1 MSYKILA
8 INPGSTS
15 TKIAYYEDDIKIF
28 SESIDH
34 DHKELEKF
42 AKITDQFELRKK
54 LVLQVVN
61 HHNIEINDL
70 SAVVARGGLIVP
82 LKAGGYLVTEEMKN
96 RIING
101 KVIPHASN
109 LGALIADAISK
120 PLGIP
125 AYIYDAVSSDEMDDF
140 AKITGLPEIKKES
153 LCHVLNSKAMA
164 RKVAEDLG
172 KSYKSCNFIV
182 AHLGGGISISAH
194 KQGRICD
201 LIADDCGTF
210 SPERAGSIP
219 LVQMVDLCYSG
230 KYTNKEMQ
238 KKIRGNGGLKALLDT
253 SDAREVEQMIKDGD
267 KNAEMIY
274 YAMAYQIAKGIGN
287 LSVVF
292 KGNLDGIILT
302 GGVAYSKMLTDW
314 IKEYI
319 SFLAPVHILSG
330 ENELES
336 LAFGAL
342 RILNG
347 EEVAISYG
355 EEEVISDK
363 DER

>member
-15 TKIAYYEDDIKIF
+15 TKIAYYENENKVF
-28 SESIDH
+28 SQSIDH

-42 AKITDQFELRKK
+42 EKITDQFELRKN
-54 LVLQVVN
+54 LVLDVVEEN
-61 HHNIEINDL
+61 NVNIGEL

-82 LKAGGYLVTEEMKN
+82 LKAGGYVVTEDMKD

-101 KVIPHASN
+101 PVIPHASN
-109 LGALIADAISK
+109 LGALIADAIAK
-120 PLGIP
+120 PLEIP
-125 AYIYDAVSSDEMDDF
+125 AYIYDAVSSDEMDDY

-164 RKVAEDLG
+164 RKAAKELG
-172 KSYKSCNFIV
+172 KKYNECNFIV

-194 KQGRICD
+194 KKGRICD

-230 KYTNKEMQ
+230 QYTNKEMQ
-238 KKIRGNGGLKALLDT
+238 KKIRGNGGLKALLNT
-253 SDAREVEQMIKDGD
+253 SDAREVEKMIDNGD
-267 KNAEMIY
+267 KNAEQVY
-274 YAMAYQIAKGIGN
+274 YAMAYQIAKGIGQ
-287 LSVVF
+287 LSIVF
-292 KGNLDGIILT
+292 KEKIDGIVLT
-302 GGVAYSKMLTDW
+302 GGVAHSQMLTSW
-314 IKEYI
+314 IKGHVD
-319 SFLAPVHILSG
+319 FLAPVYIFKG

-342 RILNG
+342 RILKK
-347 EEVAISYG
+347 EEDAILY
-355 EEEVISDK
+355 K
-363 DER
+363 NER

>member
-15 TKIAYYEDDIKIF
+15 TKIAYYEDKEKIF

-34 DHKELEKF
+34 DHKELDRFE
-42 AKITDQFELRKK
+42 KITDQFELRKNLIIDVMK
-54 LVLQVVN
+54 N
-61 HHNIEINDL
+61 HGVKKEEL

-82 LKAGGYLVTEEMKN
+82 LKAGGYIVTEDMKK

-101 KVIPHASN
+101 PIIPHASN
-109 LGALIADAISK
+109 LGALIADAIAK

-140 AKITGLPEIKKES
+140 AKITGIPEIKRES

-164 RKVAEDLG
+164 RKIAESIG
-172 KSYKSCNFIV
+172 RSYSECNFIV

-194 KQGRICD
+194 RKGKICD

-210 SPERAGSIP
+210 SPERAGTAP

-230 KYTNKEMQ
+230 KYSHKEMQ
-238 KKIRGNGGLKALLDT
+238 KKVRGNGGLKALLDT
-253 SDAREVEQMIKDGD
+253 SDAREVQRRINNGD
-267 KNAEMIY
+267 KYAEKVY
-274 YAMAYQIAKGIGN
+274 YAMAYQIAKGIAQ
-287 LSVVF
+287 LSVAF
-292 KGNLDGIILT
+292 KGKIDGIILT
-302 GGVAYSKMLTDW
+302 GGVAYSEILTNW
-314 IKEYI
+314 IKEYVR
-319 SFLAPVHILSG
+319 FLAPIYIQAG

-336 LAFGAL
+336 LAFGAF
-342 RILNG
+342 RILNKQ
-347 EEVAISYG
+347 EEAISYKY
-355 EEEVISDK
+355 EV
-363 DER
+363 

>member
-15 TKIAYYEDDIKIF
+15 TKIAYYEDKEKIF

-34 DHKELEKF
+34 DHKELDRFE
-42 AKITDQFELRKK
+42 KITDQFELRKNLIIDVMK
-54 LVLQVVN
+54 N
-61 HHNIEINDL
+61 HGVKKEEL

-82 LKAGGYLVTEEMKN
+82 LKAGGYIVTEDMKK

-101 KVIPHASN
+101 PIIPHASN
-109 LGALIADAISK
+109 LGALIADAIAK

-140 AKITGLPEIKKES
+140 AKITGIPEIKRES

-164 RKVAEDLG
+164 RKVAESVG
-172 KSYKSCNFIV
+172 KSYLECNFIV

-194 KQGRICD
+194 RKGKICD

-210 SPERAGSIP
+210 SPERAGTAP

-230 KYTNKEMQ
+230 KYSHKEMQ
-238 KKIRGNGGLKALLDT
+238 KKVRGNGGLKALLNT
-253 SDAREVEQMIKDGD
+253 SDAREVQDMIKNGD
-267 KNAEMIY
+267 KYAENVY
-274 YAMAYQIAKGIGN
+274 YAMAYQIAKGIAQ
-287 LSVVF
+287 LSVAF
-292 KGNLDGIILT
+292 KGKIDGIILT
-302 GGVAYSKMLTDW
+302 GGVAYSEILTNW
-314 IKEYI
+314 IKEYVR
-319 SFLAPVHILSG
+319 FLAPIYIQAG

-336 LAFGAL
+336 LAFGAF
-342 RILNG
+342 RILNKQ
-347 EEVAISYG
+347 EEAISYKY
-355 EEEVISDK
+355 EV
-363 DER
+363 

>member
-15 TKIAYYEDDIKIF
+15 TKIAYYEDSFQVF
-28 SESIDH
+28 SESLDH

-42 AKITDQFELRKK
+42 EKITDQFELRKE
-54 LVLQVVN
+54 LVL
-61 HHNIEINDL
+61 EIATKHGLDINEL

-82 LKAGGYLVTEEMKN
+82 LKAGGYLVTEDMKN

-101 KVIPHASN
+101 QVIPHASN
-109 LGALIADAISK
+109 LGALIAQAIAK

-164 RKVAEDLG
+164 RKVADDLG
-172 KSYKSCNFIV
+172 KDYNSSNFIV

-194 KQGRICD
+194 NQGRICD

-219 LVQMVDLCYSG
+219 LVQMVDFCYSG
-230 KYTNKEMQ
+230 EYTNKEMQ
-238 KKIRGNGGLKALLDT
+238 KKIRGNGGLKALLGT
-253 SDAREVEQMIKDGD
+253 SDAREVEQMIKNGD
-267 KNAEMIY
+267 KNAEKVY
-274 YAMAYQIAKGIGN
+274 YAMAYQIAKGIGH
-287 LSVVF
+287 LSVIF

-302 GGVAYSKMLTDW
+302 GGVAHSKMLTDW
-314 IKEYI
+314 IKEYV
-319 SFLAPVHILSG
+319 SYLAPVHILAG

-342 RILNG
+342 RILKG
-347 EEVAISYG
+347 EEKAIHFKN
-355 EEEVISDK
+355 EI
-363 DER
+363 

>member
-15 TKIAYYEDDIKIF
+15 TKIAYYENENKVF
-28 SESIDH
+28 SQSIDH

-42 AKITDQFELRKK
+42 EKITDQFELRKN
-54 LVLQVVN
+54 LVLDVVEEN
-61 HHNIEINDL
+61 NVNIGEL

-82 LKAGGYLVTEEMKN
+82 LKAGGYVVTEDMKD

-101 KVIPHASN
+101 LVIPHASN
-109 LGALIADAISK
+109 LGALIADAIAK
-120 PLGIP
+120 PLEIP
-125 AYIYDAVSSDEMDDF
+125 AYIYDAVSSDEMDDH

-164 RKVAEDLG
+164 RKAAKELG
-172 KSYKSCNFIV
+172 KKYNECNFIV

-194 KQGRICD
+194 KKGRICD

-230 KYTNKEMQ
+230 QYTNKEMQ
-238 KKIRGNGGLKALLDT
+238 KKIRGNGGLKALLNT
-253 SDAREVEQMIKDGD
+253 SDAREVEKMIDNGD
-267 KNAEMIY
+267 KNAEQVY
-274 YAMAYQIAKGIGN
+274 YAMAYQIAKGIGQ
-287 LSVVF
+287 LSIVF
-292 KGNLDGIILT
+292 KEKIDGIVLT
-302 GGVAYSKMLTDW
+302 GGVAHSQMLTNW
-314 IKEYI
+314 IKGHVD
-319 SFLAPVHILSG
+319 FLAPVYIFKG

-342 RILNG
+342 RILKK
-347 EEVAISYG
+347 EEDAILY
-355 EEEVISDK
+355 K
-363 DER
+363 NER

>member
-15 TKIAYYEDDIKIF
+15 TKIAYYEDNIQVF
-28 SESIDH
+28 SESLDH

-42 AKITDQFELRKK
+42 EKITDQFELRKE
-54 LVLQVVN
+54 LVL
-61 HHNIEINDL
+61 EIVTKHGLDINEL

-82 LKAGGYLVTEEMKN
+82 LKAGGYLVTEDMKK

-101 KVIPHASN
+101 PVIPHASN
-109 LGALIADAISK
+109 LGALIAEAIAK
-120 PLGIP
+120 HLDIP

-164 RKVAEDLG
+164 RKAAEDLG
-172 KSYKSCNFIV
+172 KDYNSSNFIV

-194 KQGRICD
+194 NQGRICD

-219 LVQMVDLCYSG
+219 LVQIVDFCYSG
-230 KYTNKEMQ
+230 EYTNKEMQ
-238 KKIRGNGGLKALLDT
+238 KKIRGNGGLKALLGT
-253 SDAREVEQMIKDGD
+253 SDAREVEKMIKDGD
-267 KNAEMIY
+267 KNAEKVY
-274 YAMAYQIAKGIGN
+274 YAMAYQIAKGIGH
-287 LSVVF
+287 LSVIF

-314 IKEYI
+314 IKEYVD
-319 SFLAPVHILSG
+319 FLAPVHILAG

-342 RILNG
+342 RILK
-347 EEVAISYG
+347 G
-355 EEEVISDK
+355 EEEAIPYK

>member
-15 TKIAYYEDDIKIF
+15 TKIAYYEDENKIF

-42 AKITDQFELRKK
+42 EKITDQFELRQN
-54 LVLQVVN
+54 LVLDVVR
-61 HHNIEINDL
+61 HHNVDINEL

-82 LKAGGYLVTEEMKN
+82 LKAGGYVVTEDMKN

-101 KVIPHASN
+101 PVIPHASN
-109 LGALIADAISK
+109 LGALIADAIAS
-120 PLGIP
+120 PLEIP

-140 AKITGLPEIKKES
+140 AKITGLPEIRKES

-164 RKVAEDLG
+164 RKSAEQIG
-172 KSYKSCNFIV
+172 KSYNDCNFIV

-194 KQGRICD
+194 NKGRICD

-210 SPERAGSIP
+210 SPERAGSMP
-219 LVQMVDLCYSG
+219 MVQMIDLCYSG
-230 KYTNKEMQ
+230 KYTQKEMQ
-238 KKIRGNGGLKALLDT
+238 KKVRGNGGLKALLNT
-253 SDAREVEQMIKDGD
+253 SDAREVEKMIYNGNK
-267 KNAEMIY
+267 KAEEIY
-274 YAMAYQIAKGIGN
+274 YAMAYQISKGIGQ

-292 KGNLDGIILT
+292 KDNIDGIVLT
-302 GGVAYSKMLTDW
+302 GGVAYSEMLTNW
-314 IKEYI
+314 IKEYVNFI
-319 SFLAPVHILSG
+319 APVYILKG

-342 RILNG
+342 RILK
-347 EEVAISYG
+347 G
-355 EEEVISDK
+355 EEEAILYR

>member
-15 TKIAYYEDDIKIF
+15 TKIAYYENENKVF
-28 SESIDH
+28 SQSIGH

-42 AKITDQFELRKK
+42 EKITDQFELRKK
-54 LVLQVVN
+54 LLLDVVTYN
-61 HHNIEINDL
+61 KVNLNEL

-82 LKAGGYLVTEEMKN
+82 LKAGGYIVTEDMKD

-101 KVIPHASN
+101 PIIPHASN
-109 LGALIADAISK
+109 LGALIADAIAK

-140 AKITGLPEIKKES
+140 AKITGLPEIEKQS

-164 RKVAEDLG
+164 RKAAQEIG
-172 KSYKSCNFIV
+172 KNYNDCNFIV

-194 KQGRICD
+194 KKGRICD

-219 LVQMVDLCYSG
+219 IVQMIDLCYSG

-238 KKIRGNGGLKALLDT
+238 KKIRGNGGLKALLNT
-253 SDAREVEQMIKDGD
+253 SDAREVEKMIYNGD
-267 KNAEMIY
+267 KKAEEIY
-274 YAMAYQIAKGIGN
+274 YAMAYQIAKGIGQ

-292 KGNLDGIILT
+292 KDNIDGIVLT
-302 GGVAYSKMLTDW
+302 GGVAYSEMLTNW
-314 IKEYI
+314 IKEHVN
-319 SFLAPVHILSG
+319 FLAPVYILKG

-342 RILNG
+342 RILKN
-347 EEVAISYG
+347 EEKAILY
-355 EEEVISDK
+355 K
-363 DER
+363 NER

>member
-15 TKIAYYEDDIKIF
+15 TKIAYYEDENKVF

-42 AKITDQFELRKK
+42 EKITDQFELRKN
-54 LVLQVVN
+54 LVLEVVG
-61 HHNIEINDL
+61 HHNVNINDL

-82 LKAGGYLVTEEMKN
+82 LKAGGYKVTEDMKN

-101 KVIPHASN
+101 PVIPHASN
-109 LGALIADAISK
+109 LGALIADAIAK
-120 PLGIP
+120 PLNIP
-125 AYIYDAVSSDEMDDF
+125 AYIYDAVSADEMDDF

-164 RKVAEDLG
+164 RKAAKDLG
-172 KSYKSCNFIV
+172 RSYKDCNFIV

-194 KQGRICD
+194 NHGRICD

-230 KYTNKEMQ
+230 KYSNKEMQ
-238 KKIRGNGGLKALLDT
+238 KKIRGNGGLKALLNT

-267 KNAEMIY
+267 NNAEKIY
-274 YAMAYQIAKGIGN
+274 YAMAYQIAKGISQ
-287 LSVVF
+287 LAVVF
-292 KGNLDGIILT
+292 KGNLDGVILT
-302 GGVAYSKMLTDW
+302 GGVAHSQMLTNW
-314 IKEYI
+314 IKEYV
-319 SFLAPVHILSG
+319 SFLAPVYIFKG

-336 LAFGAL
+336 LALGAL
-342 RILNG
+342 RILK
-347 EEVAISYG
+347 
-355 EEEVISDK
+355 EEEEAILYK

>member
-15 TKIAYYEDDIKIF
+15 TKIAYYEDNNKVF

-42 AKITDQFELRKK
+42 EKITDQFELRKN
-54 LVLQVVN
+54 LVMDVVG
-61 HHNIEINDL
+61 HHNVDTKEL

-82 LKAGGYLVTEEMKN
+82 LKSGGYRVTEDMKN

-101 KVIPHASN
+101 PVIPHASN
-109 LGALIADAISK
+109 LGALIADAIAE
-120 PLGIP
+120 PLEIP
-125 AYIYDAVSSDEMDDF
+125 AYIYDAVSADEMDDF

-164 RKVAEDLG
+164 RKAAENLG
-172 KSYKSCNFIV
+172 KEYKNCNFVV

-194 KQGRICD
+194 NKGRICD

-230 KYTNKEMQ
+230 KFTNKEMQ
-238 KKIRGNGGLKALLDT
+238 KKIRGNGGLKALLNT
-253 SDAREVEQMIKDGD
+253 SDAREVEKMIKNGD
-267 KNAEMIY
+267 KNAEKIY
-274 YAMAYQIAKGIGN
+274 YAMAYQIAKGISQ
-287 LSVVF
+287 LAVVF

-302 GGVAYSKMLTDW
+302 GGVAYSEMLTNW
-314 IKEYI
+314 IKEYVN
-319 SFLAPVHILSG
+319 FLAPVYVLKG

-342 RILNG
+342 RILK
-347 EEVAISYG
+347 
-355 EEEVISDK
+355 EEEEAILYK

>member
-15 TKIAYYEDDIKIF
+15 TKIAYYEDENKIF

-42 AKITDQFELRKK
+42 EKITDQFELRKN
-54 LVLQVVN
+54 LVLDVVK
-61 HHNIEINDL
+61 HHNVDIKDL
-70 SAVVARGGLIVP
+70 DAVVGRGGLIVP
-82 LKAGGYLVTEEMKN
+82 LKSGGYIVTEDMKD
-96 RIING
+96 RILNG
-101 KVIPHASN
+101 PVIPHASN

-120 PLGIP
+120 PLEIP

-140 AKITGLPEIKKES
+140 AKITGLLEIKKES

-164 RKVAEDLG
+164 RKVAKDLG
-172 KSYKSCNFIV
+172 KKYNECNFVV

-194 KQGRICD
+194 NKGRIYD

-210 SPERAGSIP
+210 SPERAGSVP
-219 LVQMVDLCYSG
+219 LVQMIDLCYSG
-230 KYTNKEMQ
+230 KYTNKEMH
-238 KKIRGNGGLKALLDT
+238 KKVRGNGGLKALLNT

-267 KNAEMIY
+267 KNAEKIY
-274 YAMAYQIAKGIGN
+274 YAMAYQIAKGISQ

-302 GGVAYSKMLTDW
+302 GGVAHSDMLTSW
-314 IKEYI
+314 IKEYV
-319 SFLAPVHILSG
+319 SFLAPVYILKG

-342 RILNG
+342 RILKD
-347 EEVAISYG
+347 EEKAILY
-355 EEEVISDK
+355 K

>member
-15 TKIAYYEDDIKIF
+15 TKIAYYEDKMQIF
-28 SESIDH
+28 CESIDH

-42 AKITDQFELRKK
+42 EKITDQFELRKN
-54 LVLQVVN
+54 LVLEVVAN
-61 HHNIEINDL
+61 HNIDLKEL

-82 LKAGGYLVTEEMKN
+82 LKAGGYLVTEDMKN

-101 KVIPHASN
+101 PVIPHASN
-109 LGALIADAISK
+109 LGALIAEAIAN
-120 PLGIP
+120 PLEIP

-140 AKITGLPEIKKES
+140 AKITGLAEIKKES

-164 RKVAEDLG
+164 RKAAEDLG
-172 KSYKSCNFIV
+172 KDYKDCNFVV

-194 KQGRICD
+194 KKGRICD

-238 KKIRGNGGLKALLDT
+238 KKIRGNGGLKSLLNT
-253 SDAREVEQMIKDGD
+253 SDARQVEQMIKDGD
-267 KNAEMIY
+267 DNAKKIY
-274 YAMAYQIAKGIGN
+274 YAMAYQIAKGIGH
-287 LSVVF
+287 LSVIF

-302 GGVAYSKMLTDW
+302 GGVAYSKMLTEW
-314 IKEYI
+314 IKDYV
-319 SFLAPVHILSG
+319 SFLAPVHILAG

-336 LAFGAL
+336 LAFGVL
-342 RILNG
+342 RILK
-347 EEVAISYG
+347 G
-355 EEEVISDK
+355 EEEATPYK
-363 DER
+363 NER

>member
-15 TKIAYYEDDIKIF
+15 TKIAYYENENKVF
-28 SESIDH
+28 SQSIDH

-42 AKITDQFELRKK
+42 EKITDQFELRKK
-54 LVLQVVN
+54 LLLDVVTYN
-61 HHNIEINDL
+61 KVNLNEL

-82 LKAGGYLVTEEMKN
+82 LKAGGYIVTEDMKD

-101 KVIPHASN
+101 PIIPHASN
-109 LGALIADAISK
+109 LGALIADAIAK

-140 AKITGLPEIKKES
+140 AKITGLPEIEKQS

-164 RKVAEDLG
+164 RKAAQEIG
-172 KSYKSCNFIV
+172 KNYNDCNFIV

-194 KQGRICD
+194 KKGRICD

-219 LVQMVDLCYSG
+219 IVQMIDLCYSG

-238 KKIRGNGGLKALLDT
+238 KKIRGNGGLKALLNT
-253 SDAREVEQMIKDGD
+253 SDAREVEKMIYNGD
-267 KNAEMIY
+267 KKAEEIY
-274 YAMAYQIAKGIGN
+274 YAMAYQIAKGIGQ

-292 KGNLDGIILT
+292 KDNIDGIVLT
-302 GGVAYSKMLTDW
+302 GGVAYSEMLTNW
-314 IKEYI
+314 IKEHVN
-319 SFLAPVHILSG
+319 FLAPVYILKG

-342 RILNG
+342 RILKN
-347 EEVAISYG
+347 EEKAILY
-355 EEEVISDK
+355 K
-363 DER
+363 NER

>member
-15 TKIAYYEDDIKIF
+15 TKIAYYEDKEKIF

-34 DHKELEKF
+34 DHKELDKF
-42 AKITDQFELRKK
+42 EKITDQFELRKK
-54 LVLQVVN
+54 LIVDAMN
-61 HHNIEINDL
+61 KHNINQQEL

-82 LKAGGYLVTEEMKN
+82 LKAGGYIVTEDMKK

-101 KVIPHASN
+101 PIIPHASN
-109 LGALIADAISK
+109 LGALIADAIAK

-140 AKITGLPEIKKES
+140 AKITGIPEIKRES

-164 RKVAEDLG
+164 RKVGELIG
-172 KSYKSCNFIV
+172 KSYEECNFIV

-194 KQGRICD
+194 RKGQICD

-210 SPERAGSIP
+210 SPERAGTAP
-219 LVQMVDLCYSG
+219 LVQMVDLCYSD
-230 KYTNKEMQ
+230 KYTHKEMQ
-238 KKIRGNGGLKALLDT
+238 KKIRGNGGLKALLNT
-253 SDAREVEQMIKDGD
+253 SDTREVQRMISNGD
-267 KNAEMIY
+267 KYAEEVY
-274 YAMAYQIAKGIGN
+274 YAMAYQIAKGIAQ
-287 LSVVF
+287 LSVIF
-292 KGNLDGIILT
+292 KGSIDGIILT
-302 GGVAYSKMLTDW
+302 GGVAYSEILTNW
-314 IKEYI
+314 IKEYV
-319 SFLAPVHILSG
+319 SFLAPIYIQPG

-336 LAFGAL
+336 LAFGAF

-347 EEVAISYG
+347 EEEAISY
-355 EEEVISDK
+355 EYEI
-363 DER
+363 

>member
-15 TKIAYYEDDIKIF
+15 TKIAYYEDNVQVF
-28 SESIDH
+28 SESLDH

-42 AKITDQFELRKK
+42 EKITDQFELRKE
-54 LVLQVVN
+54 LVL
-61 HHNIEINDL
+61 EIVTKHCIDINEL

-82 LKAGGYLVTEEMKN
+82 LKAGGYLVTEDMKK

-101 KVIPHASN
+101 PVIPHASN
-109 LGALIADAISK
+109 LGALISEAIAK
-120 PLGIP
+120 PLDIP

-164 RKVAEDLG
+164 RKAAEDLE
-172 KSYKSCNFIV
+172 KDYNSSNFIV

-194 KQGRICD
+194 NQGRICD

-219 LVQMVDLCYSG
+219 LVQMVDFCYSG
-230 KYTNKEMQ
+230 EYTNREMQ
-238 KKIRGNGGLKALLDT
+238 KKIRGNGGLKALLGT
-253 SDAREVEQMIKDGD
+253 SDAREVEKMIKDGD
-267 KNAEMIY
+267 KNAEKVY
-274 YAMAYQIAKGIGN
+274 YAMAYQIAKGIGH
-287 LSVVF
+287 LSVIF
-292 KGNLDGIILT
+292 KGKLDGIILT

-314 IKEYI
+314 IKEYVG
-319 SFLAPVHILSG
+319 FLAPVHILAG

-336 LAFGAL
+336 LAFGVF
-342 RILNG
+342 RILK
-347 EEVAISYG
+347 G
-355 EEEVISDK
+355 EEEAIPYK
-363 DER
+363 DEDSVER

>member
-15 TKIAYYEDDIKIF
+15 TKIAYYENENKVF
-28 SESIDH
+28 SQSIDH

-42 AKITDQFELRKK
+42 EKITDQFELRKN
-54 LVLQVVN
+54 LVLDVVREN
-61 HHNIEINDL
+61 NVNIDDL

-82 LKAGGYLVTEEMKN
+82 LKAGGYVVTEDMKD

-101 KVIPHASN
+101 PVIPHASN
-109 LGALIADAISK
+109 LGALIADAIAK
-120 PLGIP
+120 PLEIP
-125 AYIYDAVSSDEMDDF
+125 AYIYDAVSSDEMDDH

-164 RKVAEDLG
+164 RKAAKELG
-172 KSYKSCNFIV
+172 KKYNECNFIV

-194 KQGRICD
+194 RKGKICD

-230 KYTNKEMQ
+230 QYTNKEMQ
-238 KKIRGNGGLKALLDT
+238 KKIRGNGGLKALLNT
-253 SDAREVEQMIKDGD
+253 SDAREVEKMINNGD
-267 KNAEMIY
+267 KNAEKIY
-274 YAMAYQIAKGIGN
+274 HAMAYQIAKSIGQ

-292 KGNLDGIILT
+292 KEKIDGIVLT
-302 GGVAYSKMLTDW
+302 GGVAYSEMLTNW
-314 IKEYI
+314 IKEYV
-319 SFLAPVHILSG
+319 SFLAPVYIFKG

-342 RILNG
+342 RILK
-347 EEVAISYG
+347 
-355 EEEVISDK
+355 EEEEAILYK
-363 DER
+363 NER

>member
-15 TKIAYYEDDIKIF
+15 TKIAYYEDENKIF

-42 AKITDQFELRKK
+42 EKITDQFELRKN
-54 LVLQVVN
+54 LVLDVVK
-61 HHNIEINDL
+61 HHNVDIKDL
-70 SAVVARGGLIVP
+70 DAVVGRGGLIVP
-82 LKAGGYLVTEEMKN
+82 LKSGGYIVTEDMKD
-96 RIING
+96 RILNG
-101 KVIPHASN
+101 PVIPHASN

-120 PLGIP
+120 PLEIP

-140 AKITGLPEIKKES
+140 AKITGLLEIKKES

-164 RKVAEDLG
+164 RKVAKDLG
-172 KSYKSCNFIV
+172 KKYNECNFVV

-194 KQGRICD
+194 NKGRICD

-210 SPERAGSIP
+210 SPERAGSVP
-219 LVQMVDLCYSG
+219 LVQMIDLCYSG

-238 KKIRGNGGLKALLDT
+238 KKVRGNGGLKALLNT

-267 KNAEMIY
+267 KNAEKIY
-274 YAMAYQIAKGIGN
+274 YAMAYQIAKGISQ

-302 GGVAYSKMLTDW
+302 GGVAHSDMLTSW
-314 IKEYI
+314 IKEYV
-319 SFLAPVHILSG
+319 SFLAPVYILKG

-342 RILNG
+342 RILKD
-347 EEVAISYG
+347 EEKAILY
-355 EEEVISDK
+355 K

>member
-15 TKIAYYEDDIKIF
+15 TKIAYYEDKEKIF

-34 DHKELEKF
+34 DHKELDKF
-42 AKITDQFELRKK
+42 EKITDQFELRKNLIVDVMNK
-54 LVLQVVN
+54 
-61 HHNIEINDL
+61 HNINQQEL

-82 LKAGGYLVTEEMKN
+82 LKAGGYIVTEDMKK

-101 KVIPHASN
+101 PIIPHASN
-109 LGALIADAISK
+109 LGALIADAIAN

-140 AKITGLPEIKKES
+140 AKITGIPEIKRES

-164 RKVAEDLG
+164 RKVGELIG
-172 KSYKSCNFIV
+172 KSYEECNFIV

-194 KQGRICD
+194 RKGQICD

-210 SPERAGSIP
+210 SPERAGTAP

-230 KYTNKEMQ
+230 KYTHKEMQ
-238 KKIRGNGGLKALLDT
+238 KKVRGNGGLKALLNT
-253 SDAREVEQMIKDGD
+253 SDTREVQRMISSGD
-267 KNAEMIY
+267 KYAEKVY
-274 YAMAYQIAKGIGN
+274 HAMAYQIAKGIAQ
-287 LSVVF
+287 LSVAF
-292 KGNLDGIILT
+292 KGSIDGIILT
-302 GGVAYSKMLTDW
+302 GGVAYSEILTNW
-314 IKEYI
+314 IKEYV
-319 SFLAPVHILSG
+319 SFLASIYIQPG

-336 LAFGAL
+336 LAFGAF

-347 EEVAISYG
+347 EEEAISYKY
-355 EEEVISDK
+355 EI
-363 DER
+363 

>member
-15 TKIAYYEDDIKIF
+15 TKIAYYEDENKIF
-28 SESIDH
+28 SQSIDH

-42 AKITDQFELRKK
+42 EKITDQFELRKN
-54 LVLQVVN
+54 LVLDVVK
-61 HHNIEINDL
+61 HHNVDIKDL
-70 SAVVARGGLIVP
+70 DAVVGRGGLIVP
-82 LKAGGYLVTEEMKN
+82 LKSGGYIVTEDMKD
-96 RIING
+96 RILNG
-101 KVIPHASN
+101 PVIPHASN
-109 LGALIADAISK
+109 LGALIADAIAK
-120 PLGIP
+120 PLEIP

-140 AKITGLPEIKKES
+140 AKITGLLEIKKES

-164 RKVAEDLG
+164 RKVAKDLG
-172 KSYKSCNFIV
+172 KKYNECNFVV

-194 KQGRICD
+194 NKGRICD

-210 SPERAGSIP
+210 SPERAGSVP
-219 LVQMVDLCYSG
+219 LVQMIDLCYSG

-238 KKIRGNGGLKALLDT
+238 KKVRGNGGLKALLNT

-267 KNAEMIY
+267 KNAEKIY
-274 YAMAYQIAKGIGN
+274 YAMAYQIAKGISQ

-302 GGVAYSKMLTDW
+302 GGVAHSDMLTSW
-314 IKEYI
+314 IKEYV
-319 SFLAPVHILSG
+319 SFLAPVYILKG

-342 RILNG
+342 RILKD
-347 EEVAISYG
+347 EEKAILY
-355 EEEVISDK
+355 K

>member
-15 TKIAYYEDDIKIF
+15 TKIAYYEDKEKIF

-34 DHKELEKF
+34 DHKELDRFE
-42 AKITDQFELRKK
+42 KITDQFELRKNLIIDVMK
-54 LVLQVVN
+54 N
-61 HHNIEINDL
+61 HGVKKEEL

-82 LKAGGYLVTEEMKN
+82 LKAGGYIVTEDMKK

-101 KVIPHASN
+101 PIIPHASN
-109 LGALIADAISK
+109 LGALIADAIAK

-140 AKITGLPEIKKES
+140 AKITGIPEIKRES

-164 RKVAEDLG
+164 RKVAESVG
-172 KSYKSCNFIV
+172 KSYLECNFIV

-194 KQGRICD
+194 RKGKICD

-210 SPERAGSIP
+210 SPERAGTAP

-230 KYTNKEMQ
+230 KYSHKEMQ
-238 KKIRGNGGLKALLDT
+238 KKVRGNGGLKALLDT
-253 SDAREVEQMIKDGD
+253 SDAREVQRRINNGD
-267 KNAEMIY
+267 KYAEKVY
-274 YAMAYQIAKGIGN
+274 YAMAYQIAKGIAQ
-287 LSVVF
+287 LSVAF
-292 KGNLDGIILT
+292 KGKIDGIILT
-302 GGVAYSKMLTDW
+302 GGVAYSEILTNW
-314 IKEYI
+314 IKEYVR
-319 SFLAPVHILSG
+319 FLAPIYIQAG

-336 LAFGAL
+336 LAFGAF
-342 RILNG
+342 RILNKQ
-347 EEVAISYG
+347 EEAISYKY
-355 EEEVISDK
+355 EV
-363 DER
+363 

>member
-1 MSYKILA
+1 MSNLILA

-15 TKIAYYEDDIKIF
+15 TKIAYYEDEKQIF
-28 SESIDH
+28 SETIDH

-42 AKITDQFELRKK
+42 EKITDQFELRKE
-54 LVLQVVN
+54 LVLETVA
-61 HHNIEINDL
+61 HHNVNINDL

-82 LKAGGYLVTEEMKN
+82 LKAGGYLVTEDMKN

-101 KVIPHASN
+101 PVIPHASN
-109 LGALIADAISK
+109 LGALIADAIAK

-140 AKITGLPEIKKES
+140 AKITGLKEIKKES

-164 RKVAEDLG
+164 RKAAKQIG
-172 KSYKSCNFIV
+172 KKYNESNFVV

-194 KQGRICD
+194 RKGQICD

-219 LVQMVDLCYSG
+219 LVQMIDFCYSG
-230 KYTNKEMQ
+230 EYTNKEMQ
-238 KKIRGNGGLKALLDT
+238 KKIRGNGGLKALLNT
-253 SDAREVEQMIKDGD
+253 SDAREVEKMIAGGD
-267 KNAEMIY
+267 EYAKTVY
-274 YAMAYQIAKGIGN
+274 YAMAYQIAKGIGQMATV
-287 LSVVF
+287 L
-292 KGNLDGIILT
+292 KGDVDGIVLT
-302 GGVAYSKMLTDW
+302 GGVAYSEMLTNW
-314 IKEYI
+314 IKEYV
-319 SFLAPVHILSG
+319 SFLGPVFVLAG

-342 RILNG
+342 RILK
-347 EEVAISYG
+347 G
-355 EEEVISDK
+355 EEEAIVYKEADCK
-363 DER
+363 